1 MNEKTASARNNAL
14 AGLLAGGIAGLVF
27 SLLVE
32 SPLGFGLNLAILAV
46 LGLVFGL
53 VVGPGIN
60 TSGAGLVWGEAY
72 GLFWWLLGSLTLI
85 PLLSGQGLPWTVTM
99 IQDMFPLLLGQIVGY
114 GAVLG
119 LGYYHLAGHRI
130 LVLIDFDEGTQPL
143 RRFGFLLNQ

>member
-1 MNEKTASARNNAL
+1 
-14 AGLLAGGIAGLVF
+14 
-27 SLLVE
+27 
-32 SPLGFGLNLAILAV
+32 
-46 LGLVFGL
+46 
-53 VVGPGIN
+53 
-60 TSGAGLVWGEAY
+60 
-72 GLFWWLLGSLTLI
+72 LTLI